1 MTLNLLFLLV
11 GSVLVAAGRFT
22 VPGHGLTY
30 AGSYEAFAHIWVGVL
45 LVLSF
50 QRNWYALAMLVVL
63 TVIEG
68 VKFATR

>member
-1 MTLNLLFLLV
+1 MTLNLLLLFV

-68 VKFATR
+68 AKFATR